1 MRNTANKKTEL
12 SRLFASICVVLFM
25 WKAALDPFFAV
36 YNNSKIVIPD
46 KTIIASGSL
55 TRPIG
60 YRYAETGYEFQEQ
73 GREKIILHCGPSP
86 SWDFCIDGAGGN
98 KPALG
103 IVTLRYYLEQ
113 TEDGERAVIIS
124 IAKNGHVVI
133 SADSQLK
140 MWRSYTKF
148 YNGKLG
154 KYVAQS
160 MDSAYW
166 LINLLPISLVLVST
180 WIIASYL
187 CRRLQKVPGLT

>member
-1 MRNTANKKTEL
+1 MRDTANKKSEL

-25 WKAALDPFFAV
+25 WKAAIDPFLAV

-55 TRPIG
+55 TRPVG

-86 SWDFCIDGAGGN
+86 SWDFCTDAIGDN

-103 IVTLRYYLEQ
+103 IVTLRYYLEK
-113 TEDGERAVIIS
+113 TEGGERAVIVS
-124 IAKNGHVVI
+124 IAKSGHVFI

-140 MWRSYTKF
+140 EWRSYTKF

-160 MDSAYW
+160 MDLAYW
-166 LINLLPISLVLVST
+166 LINLLPISLVLVSI

-187 CRRLQKVPGLT
+187 CRRLKRRPA